1 MFADSRLSPLPH
13 VPARAPAM
21 PPALRVGLIGMGTV
35 GTGVWRVLRRNQGLI
50 AARAGRAVEIVAVA
64 TRTPARAAAA
74 QAEAPGLRLLDDPL
88 RLAADPGVD
97 VLLELAGGSAARD
110 WVLAALAQGKHV
122 VTANKA
128 LLADA
133 WRAAGAGRRTPW
145 PGAGLRGR
153 RGRRGTRD
161 QGAAR
166 GPGGQPHRRP
176 GRRAQRHQQLHPD
189 AHARRR
195 AWTLPPPWPRPR
207 PWATPRPTRAL
218 DVDGTDAAH
227 KLTLLAAN
235 AFGLPPA
242 LDAVHVEGL
251 RDLQPGDMA
260 AAAQLGYVVKLLAI
274 ARRGVQGMELRVHP
288 ALVPAQHALARLDG
302 ASNGLL
308 VRADAA
314 RRPSSVAPAQAASP
328 RPRPCSPTW
337 WIWHAAPRHRWPL
350 GRPDR
355 HTHPG
360 PTRGRPRRPLPM
372 AQVRTRQ
379 LLRLLPGQDPVRG
392 QVLRQLAHA
401 GVKVE
406 RRAWG
411 PAEAAPRRV
420 AQPAAADRAR
430 PDGLAAQAARA
441 LCRRT
446 RAPGCGVCAW
456 SCAALPRMNN
466 KNRL

>member
-1 MFADSRLSPLPH
+1 MVRDPVQSLEAPLLPSS
-13 VPARAPAM
+13 ATAM
-21 PPALRVGLIGMGTV
+21 RPLRVGMIGIGTV
-35 GTGVWRVLRRNQGLI
+35 GTGTFRVLARNQALI
-50 AARAGRAVEIVAVA
+50 AARAGRGIKLVVVCARSLARAMSVVGKDVALTNDPMQVA
-64 TRTPARAAAA
+64 THP
-74 QAEAPGLRLLDDPL
+74 D
-88 RLAADPGVD
+88 VD
-97 VLLELAGGSAARD
+97 VLVEAAAGGSAARD

-128 LLADA
+128 LLAEHGEQLAQAAVRHGRVLAYEAAVAGAVPVIKALREGLAGNRIDA
-133 WRAAGAGRRTPW
+133 LAGVLNGTSNYILTRMQAAGLDFAT
-145 PGAGLRGR
+145 AL
-153 RGRRGTRD
+153 
-161 QGAAR
+161 AE
-166 GPGGQPHRRP
+166 
-176 GRRAQRHQQLHPD
+176 AQALGYAEADPS
-189 AHARRR
+189 
-195 AWTLPPPWPRPR
+195 
-207 PWATPRPTRAL
+207 L

-274 ARRGVQGMELRVHP
+274 ARRGAQGMELRVHP

-314 RRPSSVAPAQAASP
+314 GEAFFSGAGAGGEPTASAVLADLVDLARHPGTDGRWGGPTAIPTLGLRADAPAA
-328 RPRPCSPTW
+328 
-337 WIWHAAPRHRWPL
+337 
-350 GRPDR
+350 
-355 HTHPG
+355 
-360 PTRGRPRRPLPM
+360 PLPM

-379 LLRLLPGQDPVRG
+379 LLRLLPGKTFNEA

-411 PAEAAPRRV
+411 PAEAAGASPSLLLLTAPV
-420 AQPAAADRAR
+420 
-430 PDGLAAQAARA
+430 PDGLAAQAAERLQA
-441 LCRRT
+441 HTGARVRRL
-446 RAPGCGVCAW
+446 RVDDFGAQQFE
-456 SCAALPRMNN
+456 
-466 KNRL
+466 

>member
-35 GTGVWRVLRRNQGLI
+35 GTGVWRVLRRNQALI

-128 LLADA
+128 LLAEHGEQLAQAAVRHGRVLAYEAAVAGAVPVIKALREGLAGNRIDA
-133 WRAAGAGRRTPW
+133 LAGVLNGTSNYILTRMQAAGLDFAT
-145 PGAGLRGR
+145 AL
-153 RGRRGTRD
+153 
-161 QGAAR
+161 AE
-166 GPGGQPHRRP
+166 
-176 GRRAQRHQQLHPD
+176 AQALGYAEADPS
-189 AHARRR
+189 
-195 AWTLPPPWPRPR
+195 
-207 PWATPRPTRAL
+207 L

-274 ARRGVQGMELRVHP
+274 ARRGAQGMELRVHP

-314 RRPSSVAPAQAASP
+314 GEAFFSGAGAGGEPTASAVLADLVDLARHPGTDGRWGGPTAIPTLGLRADAPAAPPAHGP
-328 RPRPCSPTW
+328 GAHAPA
-337 WIWHAAPRHRWPL
+337 AAP
-350 GRPDR
+350 
-355 HTHPG
+355 
-360 PTRGRPRRPLPM
+360 
-372 AQVRTRQ
+372 AA
-379 LLRLLPGQDPVRG
+379 GQDVQRG
-392 QVLRQLAHA
+392 P
-401 GVKVE
+401 G
-406 RRAWG
+406 
-411 PAEAAPRRV
+411 AAPTGARRRQGGAPRLGPGRSGRRV

-430 PDGLAAQAARA
+430 PGRPGRAGGRASAGAHGRPRAAPARGGF
-441 LCRRT
+441 RRP
-446 RAPGCGVCAW
+446 AV
-456 SCAALPRMNN
+456 
-466 KNRL
+466 